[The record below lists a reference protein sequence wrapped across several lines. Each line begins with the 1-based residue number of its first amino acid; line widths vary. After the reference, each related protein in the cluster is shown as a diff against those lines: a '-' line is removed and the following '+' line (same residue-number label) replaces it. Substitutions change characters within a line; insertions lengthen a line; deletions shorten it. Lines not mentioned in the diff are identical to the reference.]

1 MVFEVAEQEH
11 QDALETCERL
21 RSGSAEQL
29 FDQDK
34 DAITL
39 INTLNVAYERQIELP
54 EDWKGGLQ
62 DEHGND
68 HPVQQD
74 TDGKLS
80 ALVRLAPQE
89 IKTLRLSNTTHQAKK
104 ADSLILE
111 NQLVRYEFNQHAQL
125 VAALDLETGE
135 SILADGAVGNILTL
149 YEDRPH
155 NWDAWEI
162 DISYE
167 DMAVDSCRS
176 NLGISWRWA
185 S

>member
-1 MVFEVAEQEH
+1 MRNE
-11 QDALETCERL
+11 
-21 RSGSAEQL
+21 SAERL

-62 DEHGND
+62 DEHGNY

-89 IKTLRLSNTTHQAKK
+89 I
-104 ADSLILE
+104 
-111 NQLVRYEFNQHAQL
+111 
-125 VAALDLETGE
+125 
-135 SILADGAVGNILTL
+135 
-149 YEDRPH
+149 
-155 NWDAWEI
+155 
-162 DISYE
+162 
-167 DMAVDSCRS
+167 
-176 NLGISWRWA
+176 
-185 S
+185 